1 MQTNFLQMKPKYYS
15 TYFENSCIIH
25 LMYLEVRDSS
35 NVPRRFVNQYIMII
49 MNNLLTFTDNGH
61 YGCFMKTIMNDF
73 LAFLD
78 NGHYG
83 CFMITIIKDLSTFL
97 DTCIKSL

>member
-1 MQTNFLQMKPKYYS
+1 
-15 TYFENSCIIH
+15 
-25 LMYLEVRDSS
+25 MYLEVRDSS

-49 MNNLLTFTDNGH
+49 MNNLLTFPDNGH